1 MEGLATPSLA
11 GSCIIRELLVL
22 DCSCARRALAR
33 AGGPLAEAVKVSL
46 VMVGWG
52 SAALGAGAAAAA
64 AATAAV
70 AGACAAVGDAVE
82 EGPAPVVVGVVAS
95 RLVVAPGAADVGAT
109 ATTGAM
115 LAPAS

>member
-11 GSCIIRELLVL
+11 DSCIIRELLVL
-22 DCSCARRALAR
+22 DCSCARRPLGR
-33 AGGPLAEAVKVSL
+33 AGRALAEAVKVSL

-52 SAALGAGAAAAA
+52 SAALGAGAAT

-70 AGACAAVGDAVE
+70 AGACAAVGGAVE
-82 EGPAPVVVGVVAS
+82 EGPAPVTAEVVAS
-95 RLVVAPGAADVGAT
+95 RLVVAPGAADAGAT

-115 LAPAS
+115 LAHAS